1 MKIEKDRIT
10 KRGKLKSTLREMSKK
25 RHCYL
30 LLIPTFALLLTFN
43 YYPAFSAIYHSF
55 FQWNGFNLE
64 NFIGLGN
71 FKEIWYDPVMRAST
85 INMTKLTIAGIVI
98 SVTAPLFAAKLI
110 FSLRNLKVG
119 YFYRVLFVLPM
130 MVPWIVSLLIWS
142 FIYNPNIGL
151 LNQILTALGL
161 ENWTRAWLGD
171 FDISLIAII
180 FIGFPWISGFSLL
193 IYLAGL
199 QAISESVLDAA
210 VIDGCSALSRFWR
223 IELPL
228 VMAQIKLIVIL
239 SIIGII
245 QGYVNIMILTGGGP
259 GDATMVPGLHMY
271 NSAFFYNRMGYG
283 CAVGTLLFVIVLSL
297 TYLNLRYIRSNIE
310 Y

>member
-30 LLIPTFALLLTFN
+30 LLIPTFTLLLTFN

-64 NFIGLGN
+64 NFIGLAN
-71 FKEIWYDPVMRAST
+71 FKEIWHDPVMRVST
-85 INMTKLTIAGIVI
+85 INMIKLTIAGIVI

-110 FSLRNLKVG
+110 FNLRNLKAG

-151 LNQILTALGL
+151 LNQVLTALGL

-259 GDATMVPGLHMY
+259 GDATIVPGLHMY

-283 CAVGTLLFVIVLSL
+283 CAVGTLLFIIILSL
-297 TYLNLRYIRSNIE
+297 TYLNLRYIKSSVE

>member
-10 KRGKLKSTLREMSKK
+10 KRAKLKSTLREMSKK

-71 FKEIWYDPVMRAST
+71 FKEIWYDPVMRVST
-85 INMTKLTIAGIVI
+85 INMVKLTIAGIVI
-98 SVTAPLFAAKLI
+98 SITAPLFAAKLV
-110 FSLRNLKVG
+110 FSLRNLKAG

-130 MVPWIVSLLIWS
+130 MVPWIVSLLIWG

-151 LNQILTALGL
+151 LNQVLTTLGL

-180 FIGFPWISGFSLL
+180 FIGFPWISGFALL

-228 VMAQIKLIVIL
+228 VVAQIKLIVIL
-239 SIIGII
+239 SIITII

-259 GDATMVPGLHMY
+259 GHATMVPGLHMY

-283 CAVGTLLFVIVLSL
+283 CAVGTLLFIIVLSL
-297 TYLNLRYIRSNIE
+297 TYLNLRYIKSNIE